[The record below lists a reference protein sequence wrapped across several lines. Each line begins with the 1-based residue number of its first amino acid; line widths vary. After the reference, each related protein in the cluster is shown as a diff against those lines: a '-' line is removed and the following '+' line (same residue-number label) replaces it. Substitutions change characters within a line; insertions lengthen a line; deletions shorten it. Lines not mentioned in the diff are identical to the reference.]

1 MVLVVGIMLNLQVGS
16 REQEFSRVFGVCFQI
31 YVIPLKALFII
42 LTQFFQLQDEIIF
55 VYIP

>member
-1 MVLVVGIMLNLQVGS
+1 MLNLQVGS
-16 REQEFSRVFGVCFQI
+16 REQEFSGVFGVCFQI